1 VTTDYTIDIIENVL
15 LNVQELQLSVEIEKE
30 NEMRNVTI
38 EIKTE
43 Q

>member
-1 VTTDYTIDIIENVL
+1 VTTDYTIDMIENVL
-15 LNVQELQLSVEIEKE
+15 LNVQELQLSVEMEKE